1 MAVRRRDSLT
11 GLRAV
16 AAFAVCATHAA
27 FWTGGYT
34 DDLPGRMAARLE
46 IGVAIFFAL
55 SGFLLFQ
62 PWVRALAEGRPS
74 PSLRRYALH
83 RARRILPAYWVTVVA
98 SYALFSVWRTQ
109 DATLAHDWSGFL
121 RTMTLTQIYGF
132 GHLHVGLTQMW
143 SLAVEVAFYLA
154 LPVIAW
160 VVVRVVCRGRW
171 RPWAVVG
178 SSVVLA
184 AVTPVWAV
192 LTSDGTLTDP
202 TARLWP
208 PAFVLWFACGMLLA
222 VAAQCGVRVHP
233 LLAVLVAVLAFQ
245 LSWTSAAGEPTITPT
260 TAGATVVKSLLYG
273 LVASCLVGAL
283 ALSRSGNW
291 FDRLLGLRVAVWF
304 GEISYEFFLVHL
316 VVLVWVMDLLGYPTF
331 TGSMLGVLIVTTVV
345 SVPIAW
351 ALHRTTYA
359 WLWAR
364 SVPSEPSPHR
374 DRSTTR

>member
-1 MAVRRRDSLT
+1 M
-11 GLRAV
+11 

-34 DDLPGRMAARLE
+34 DDLVGRMAARLE

-55 SGFLLFQ
+55 SGFLLFR
-62 PWVRALAEGRPS
+62 PWVRALAEGRRS
-74 PSLRRYALH
+74 PSLRRYVRH
-83 RARRILPAYWVTVVA
+83 RARRILPAYWITVIA
-98 SYALFSVWRTQ
+98 TYALFSVWRTQ

-143 SLAVEVAFYLA
+143 SLAVEAAFYVA
-154 LPVIAW
+154 LPLIAW
-160 VVVRVVCRGRW
+160 VIVRVVCRGRW
-171 RPWAVVG
+171 RPWAVVAA
-178 SSVVLA
+178 VVLVGA
-184 AVTPVWAV
+184 ISPVWAV

-208 PAFVLWFACGMLLA
+208 PAFVLWFACGMVLA
-222 VAAQCGVRVHP
+222 VAAQCSIRVHP

-260 TAGATVVKSLLYG
+260 TAGATVVKSLLYAI
-273 LVASCLVGAL
+273 VASCLVGAL
-283 ALSRSGNW
+283 ALSRPGTW
-291 FDRLLGLRVAVWF
+291 FDRLLGHRVAVWF

-316 VVLVWVMDLLGYPTF
+316 VVLVWAMDLLGYPTF

-351 ALHRTTYA
+351 ALHRTTHA
-359 WLWAR
+359 WSWAR
-364 SVPSEPSPHR
+364 SVPSEQSPHP
-374 DRSTTR
+374 DRSSTR